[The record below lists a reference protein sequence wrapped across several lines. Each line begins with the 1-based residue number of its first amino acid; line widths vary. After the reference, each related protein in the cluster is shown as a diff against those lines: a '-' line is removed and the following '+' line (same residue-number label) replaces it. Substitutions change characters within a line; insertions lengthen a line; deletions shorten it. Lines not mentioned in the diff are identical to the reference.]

1 MASTRK
7 RMSVVR
13 PETAAAP
20 SRAVKARSFHV
31 SPMGVGLAPVGL
43 AAVSTQ
49 TLLPAESPSVLP
61 GAQTA
66 HPGWV
71 DGQDHAGELGYA
83 WCHSVTGA
91 GRGRAPG
98 RPVWRQARLEHTA
111 MRRSWRPPF

>member
-20 SRAVKARSFHV
+20 SRAVKARSLHV
-31 SPMGVGLAPVGL
+31 SPMGAGLAPVGL
-43 AAVSTQ
+43 AAVST
-49 TLLPAESPSVLP
+49 LP

-71 DGQDHAGELGYA
+71 DGQDYRPPRRRAGLRVVSQR
-83 WCHSVTGA
+83 H
-91 GRGRAPG
+91 RGRAPG
-98 RPVWRQARLEHTA
+98 RPVWRQARLQHTT
-111 MRRSWRPPF
+111 MRRSRRPPF

>member
-13 PETAAAP
+13 PETTAAP

-49 TLLPAESPSVLP
+49 TLLPADAAALESPSVLP

-71 DGQDHAGELGYA
+71 DGQD
-83 WCHSVTGA
+83 
-91 GRGRAPG
+91 
-98 RPVWRQARLEHTA
+98 
-111 MRRSWRPPF
+111 